1 MVSTYTINTPAMH
14 DARDQAIK
22 MAQAQGYRRIS
33 LLSIDQTSYGIYE
46 VTLQVS

>member
-1 MVSTYTINTPAMH
+1 MH

-22 MAQAQGYRRIS
+22 MAQAQGYKRIFV
-33 LLSIDQTSYGIYE
+33 LSIDQTKYGVYE